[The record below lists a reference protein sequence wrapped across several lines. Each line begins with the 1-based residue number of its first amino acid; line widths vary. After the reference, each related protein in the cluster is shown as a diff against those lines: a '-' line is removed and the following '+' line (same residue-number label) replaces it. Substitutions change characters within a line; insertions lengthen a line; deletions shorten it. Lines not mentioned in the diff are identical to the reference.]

1 MSETRFSNLEKHID
15 ELLCELG
22 SKGILDL
29 ELDEDDLGRLL
40 AAAPPVLLS
49 ASFNQRVQAAVA
61 DAQSEREKRDPAIAL
76 GAAVGRARIQAGL
89 GLAETAGQ
97 IGVSSRLLEALEA
110 GQLSARQIMRNF
122 PPAVATQLLA
132 SIRLAVDEFTI
143 RLMDLAATGGKVPMA
158 VSART
163 TDHRRQQ
170 DTAALVIEVADY
182 TATLQRMA
190 QSS

>member
-1 MSETRFSNLEKHID
+1 MGETRFSNLEKYID

-29 ELDEDDLGRLL
+29 ELDEGDLDRLL
-40 AAAPPVLLS
+40 AAAPQVLLS
-49 ASFNQRVQAAVA
+49 VSFNQRAQAAMA
-61 DAQSEREKRDPAIAL
+61 DAQSEREKRDPAITL

-97 IGVSSRLLEALEA
+97 VGVSSRSLEALEV

-132 SIRLAVDEFTI
+132 SIRLAVDEFTR

-170 DTAALVIEVADY
+170 DTAALIMEVADY
-182 TATLQRMA
+182 VATLQRMA
-190 QSS
+190 QSK